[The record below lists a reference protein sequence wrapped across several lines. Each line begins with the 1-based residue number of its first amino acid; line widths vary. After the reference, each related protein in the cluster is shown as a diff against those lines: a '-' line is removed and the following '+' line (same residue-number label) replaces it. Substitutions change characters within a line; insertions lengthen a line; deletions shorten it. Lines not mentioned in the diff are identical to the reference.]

1 MIDIEYKEKLEEK
14 DYDFIDKQ
22 FNKFS
27 EENDIHCDFKTF
39 SFIAKENNKVC
50 GMITGH
56 SYYNEV
62 YIEDLIVLKEYRNK
76 NIGSA
81 LIRKVEEHFKDRK
94 FENINLTTYEFQAP
108 KFYEKMRI

>member
-1 MIDIEYKEKLEEK
+1 MILSKPFNINEN
-14 DYDFIDKQ
+14 DYEFIGKQ
-22 FNKFS
+22 FDKFS
-27 EENDIHCDFKTF
+27 KENKICCDFKTF

-76 NIGSA
+76 NIGRA
-81 LIRKVEEHFKDRK
+81 LIRKVEEYFKDK
-94 FENINLTTYEFQAP
+94 NFENINLTTYEFQAP
-108 KFYEKMRI
+108 KFYEKMRV